1 MISVKMEQLMKHSLN
16 LMISGVGLLTLAG
29 CKAQQSEQAPQPNVI
44 YVFPDQYRNHAME
57 FWGQE
62 GFREHVNFRNDPVR
76 TPRLNDF
83 ARESVVLTSAQSN
96 CPLSSPHRGILLTG
110 MYPNKSGVPLN
121 CNSNRPISSLRED
134 VECVS
139 DVFSKA
145 GYDCAYFGKLHA
157 DCPTPNDP
165 DNPGNYVEE
174 RVPAWDAY
182 TPKERRHGFN
192 YWYSYGTFDVHK
204 NPHYWDTEGRRH
216 DPKEWSPLH
225 EAKMVVSYLK
235 NEGNVR
241 DTKKP
246 FFIMVGM
253 NPPHSP
259 YRSLDDCMEEDFNL
273 YKDIPLDS
281 LLVRPNADAKMDKAA
296 SAPYYFA
303 SVTGVDRAFG
313 QILDALKEL
322 GLDKNTIVVFSSDH
336 GETMCSQGTDDPKN
350 SPYAESMNVPFLV
363 RYPGKLTPRV
373 DDLMMSSP
381 DIMPTLLG
389 LAGLADAI
397 PATVQGR
404 NYAPLFFDEKADIVR
419 PTGALYIQNM
429 DGEKDAEGKVQTYF
443 PSARGFKSAK
453 YTLALYIDRKDHKLT
468 GSLLFD
474 DENDPYQLNNLP
486 LEEHPEVV
494 KELCAEM
501 GKVLKEI
508 EDPWYLEGIL
518 KDMIPY

>member
-1 MISVKMEQLMKHSLN
+1 MVAPARSEDGGQL
-16 LMISGVGLLTLAG
+16 
-29 CKAQQSEQAPQPNVI
+29 P
-44 YVFPDQYRNHAME
+44 
-57 FWGQE
+57 
-62 GFREHVNFRNDPVR
+62 
-76 TPRLNDF
+76 
-83 ARESVVLTSAQSN
+83 
-96 CPLSSPHRGILLTG
+96 
-110 MYPNKSGVPLN
+110 
-121 CNSNRPISSLRED
+121 
-134 VECVS
+134 
-139 DVFSKA
+139 
-145 GYDCAYFGKLHA
+145 
-157 DCPTPNDP
+157 
-165 DNPGNYVEE
+165 EE
-174 RVPAWDAY
+174 RRKRA
-182 TPKERRHGFN
+182 RHTEALL
-192 YWYSYGTFDVHK
+192 YYG
-204 NPHYWDTEGRRH
+204 G
-216 DPKEWSPLH
+216 
-225 EAKMVVSYLK
+225 
-235 NEGNVR
+235 
-241 DTKKP
+241 
-246 FFIMVGM
+246 
-253 NPPHSP
+253 

-281 LLVRPNADAKMDKAA
+281 LLVRPNADSKMEKAA
-296 SAPYYFA
+296 STPYYFA

-322 GLDKNTIVVFSSDH
+322 GLDKNTIVIFSSDH

-373 DDLMMSSP
+373 DNLMMSSP

-389 LAGLADAI
+389 LAGLADSI

-429 DGEKDAEGKVQTYF
+429 DGAKDADGKVRTYF

-468 GSLLFD
+468 KSLLFD

-486 LEEHPEVV
+486 LDEHPEVV

>member
-1 MISVKMEQLMKHSLN
+1 M
-16 LMISGVGLLTLAG
+16 LTLRKNAG
-29 CKAQQSEQAPQPNVI
+29 TALTTGIHTVPMTYIKILIIGTRKA
-44 YVFPDQYRNHAME
+44 
-57 FWGQE
+57 
-62 GFREHVNFRNDPVR
+62 
-76 TPRLNDF
+76 
-83 ARESVVLTSAQSN
+83 
-96 CPLSSPHRGILLTG
+96 
-110 MYPNKSGVPLN
+110 
-121 CNSNRPISSLRED
+121 
-134 VECVS
+134 
-139 DVFSKA
+139 
-145 GYDCAYFGKLHA
+145 
-157 DCPTPNDP
+157 
-165 DNPGNYVEE
+165 
-174 RVPAWDAY
+174 
-182 TPKERRHGFN
+182 
-192 YWYSYGTFDVHK
+192 
-204 NPHYWDTEGRRH
+204 
-216 DPKEWSPLH
+216 KEWSPLH
-225 EAKMVVSYLK
+225 EAKQVVSYLK

-241 DTKKP
+241 DTQKP

-281 LLVRPNADAKMDKAA
+281 LLIRPNADSKMKKAA
-296 SAPYYFA
+296 STPYYFA

-373 DDLMMSSP
+373 DNLMLSSP

-389 LAGLADAI
+389 LAGLSDSI
-397 PATVQGR
+397 PTEVQGR
-404 NYAPLFFDEKADIVR
+404 NYAPLFFDEKAEIVR

-429 DGEKDAEGKVQTYF
+429 DGEKDTDGKVRTYF

-453 YTLALYIDRKDHKLT
+453 YTLALYIDRKEHKLVK
-468 GSLLFD
+468 SLLFD
-474 DENDPYQLNNLP
+474 DEKDPYQLNNLP
-486 LEEHPEVV
+486 LEEYPEVV

-501 GKVLKEI
+501 GRILKDI
-508 EDPWYLEGIL
+508 DDPWYQEEIL

>member
-1 MISVKMEQLMKHSLN
+1 
-16 LMISGVGLLTLAG
+16 
-29 CKAQQSEQAPQPNVI
+29 
-44 YVFPDQYRNHAME
+44 
-57 FWGQE
+57 
-62 GFREHVNFRNDPVR
+62 
-76 TPRLNDF
+76 
-83 ARESVVLTSAQSN
+83 
-96 CPLSSPHRGILLTG
+96 
-110 MYPNKSGVPLN
+110 
-121 CNSNRPISSLRED
+121 
-134 VECVS
+134 
-139 DVFSKA
+139 
-145 GYDCAYFGKLHA
+145 
-157 DCPTPNDP
+157 
-165 DNPGNYVEE
+165 
-174 RVPAWDAY
+174 
-182 TPKERRHGFN
+182 
-192 YWYSYGTFDVHK
+192 
-204 NPHYWDTEGRRH
+204 
-216 DPKEWSPLH
+216 
-225 EAKMVVSYLK
+225 
-235 NEGNVR
+235 
-241 DTKKP
+241 
-246 FFIMVGM
+246 
-253 NPPHSP
+253 
-259 YRSLDDCMEEDFNL
+259 MEEDFNL

-281 LLVRPNADAKMDKAA
+281 LLVRPNADSKMEKAA
-296 SAPYYFA
+296 STPYYFA

-322 GLDKNTIVVFSSDH
+322 GLDKNTIVIFSSDH

-373 DDLMMSSP
+373 DNLMMSSP

-389 LAGLADAI
+389 LAGLADSI

-429 DGEKDAEGKVQTYF
+429 DGEKDADGKVQTYF
-443 PSARGFKSAK
+443 PSARGFKSAR

-468 GSLLFD
+468 QSLLFD

-486 LEEHPEVV
+486 LDEHPEVV

>member
-1 MISVKMEQLMKHSLN
+1 MKHPLN
-16 LMISGVGLLTLAG
+16 LMWGGVGLLALAG
-29 CKAQQSEQAPQPNVI
+29 CKAQQPEQIQQPNVI

-62 GFREHVNFRNDPVR
+62 GFREHVNFRNDPVH

-83 ARESVVLTSAQSN
+83 ARESVVLTSMQSN

-165 DNPGNYVEE
+165 NNPGNYVEE
-174 RVPAWDAY
+174 QVPAWDAY

-204 NPHYWDTEGRRH
+204 DPHYWDTKGHRH

-241 DTKKP
+241 DTQKP

-281 LLVRPNADAKMDKAA
+281 LLVRPNADSKMGKAA
-296 SAPYYFA
+296 STPYYFA

-322 GLDKNTIVVFSSDH
+322 GLDKNTIVIFSSDH

-373 DDLMMSSP
+373 DNLMMSSP

-389 LAGLADAI
+389 LAGLADSI

-429 DGEKDAEGKVQTYF
+429 DGEKDADGKVRTYF

-468 GSLLFD
+468 KSLLFD

-486 LEEHPEVV
+486 LDEHPEVV